1 MRYTCGFVFDGHGS
15 WVWLIRKSK
24 PKWQA
29 GMLNGIGG
37 KIEDGETAIQA
48 MRREFGEETGADI
61 ERWQEFLMLSGPDY
75 VVSFFRCFHND
86 SSGPFDQL
94 ARATTEESPVMVNAW
109 NLPSNVIPNLRWIVP
124 MALDRSILLPVHVT
138 TE

>member
-15 WVWLIRKSK
+15 WVWLIKKSK

-37 KIEDGETAIQA
+37 KIEDGETSIQA
-48 MRREFGEETGADI
+48 MRREFMEEMGADI

-75 VVSFFRCFHND
+75 VVSFFRHFWDD
-86 SSGPFDQL
+86 SKVSFDQV
-94 ARATTEESPVMVNAW
+94 AKPITEEVPVLADVR
-109 NLPSNVIPNLRWIVP
+109 NLPVNVIPDLRWIVP
-124 MALDRSILLPVHVT
+124 MALDPYLHLPILVSTV
-138 TE
+138 